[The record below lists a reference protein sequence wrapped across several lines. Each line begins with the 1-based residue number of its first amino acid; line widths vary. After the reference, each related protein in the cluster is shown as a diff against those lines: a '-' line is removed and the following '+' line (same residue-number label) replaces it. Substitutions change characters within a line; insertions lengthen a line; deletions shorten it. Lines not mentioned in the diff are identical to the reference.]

1 MGMKL
6 FGTFLE
12 AGLPA
17 PQLRYEA
24 AIGAGSEW
32 AGYEMIAGV
41 VRDVLPLLQKLGITT
56 AEEVGIETLA
66 QRLREEVTSTGGM
79 VRLPALVSAWACIG
93 E

>member
-56 AEEVGIETLA
+56 AEEV
-66 QRLREEVTSTGGM
+66 TSTGGM